1 MALSLRNVF
10 RRKVR
15 VALTLLTFVLVG
27 VMFIAVV
34 STRSS
39 LGNAVEMA
47 LQKGFVHDVLV
58 VSSRYYRVDHL
69 VDVTQGAPGVSKV
82 EVWDQVVADLSLSSS
97 HERGRKGGEEEILVY
112 GVPPDSEAL
121 RPDIV
126 AGRDLLPGEGRAI
139 LVNRQMAAERG
150 IQVGD
155 ELALTIGGRESTWT
169 VVGVTW
175 EVTLDLGS
183 FVPYET
189 LAREAGHAGRGN
201 TVLVTSEAHDAPS
214 RERLAA
220 DLRDVYQTQ
229 RIETATLR
237 SADELRQTLYTT
249 IDGISYLLL
258 AMAFLAA
265 VVGGIGLMGTLSIN
279 VVERMREIGVMR
291 ASGAVSSDIF
301 GIFVGEGV
309 FLGVLSWVLAVL
321 LSYPWARLF
330 SEAVSLA
337 LFNTEPDFRYSVPSV
352 VVWLMLVLV
361 LSALASLWPAWRAT
375 RVSVREALAYE

>member
-1 MALSLRNVF
+1 
-10 RRKVR
+10 
-15 VALTLLTFVLVG
+15 
-27 VMFIAVV
+27 
-34 STRSS
+34 
-39 LGNAVEMA
+39 
-47 LQKGFVHDVLV
+47 
-58 VSSRYYRVDHL
+58 
-69 VDVTQGAPGVSKV
+69 V

-97 HERGRKGGEEEILVY
+97 HERGRKGGKEEILVY

-214 RERLAA
+214 RERLAD

-337 LFNTEPDFRYSVPSV
+337 LFNTEPYFRYSVPSV